1 MDGWRGFSVL
11 LVSAT
16 RNWLLGFCEFLGG
29 GGIGAVDSVAWAAW
43 ALGGWHGYAVRAR
56 INFMGR
62 SAEDIFLGGRGFS
75 AVVLFSG
82 VWALGG
88 I

>member
-1 MDGWRGFSVL
+1 MRW

-16 RNWLLGFCEFLGG
+16 RTWPLGFSEFLGG

-56 INFMGR
+56 MNCVGR
-62 SAEDIFLGGRGFS
+62 AAEDIFLGGHWVS
-75 AVVLFSG
+75 AVVLFS
-82 VWALGG
+82 VAWALDG
-88 I
+88 ICWAGWD